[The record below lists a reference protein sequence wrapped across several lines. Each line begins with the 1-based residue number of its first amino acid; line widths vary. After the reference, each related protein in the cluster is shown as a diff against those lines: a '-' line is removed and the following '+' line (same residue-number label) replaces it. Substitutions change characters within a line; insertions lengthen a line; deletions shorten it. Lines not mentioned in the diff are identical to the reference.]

1 MPLLVW
7 FLGALVSVAGPI
19 AGRVLL
25 SLGFSF
31 VTYKGFDVAV
41 GWLLE
46 MVKSNFIGMPA
57 TVVSFLAYMWVDK
70 AIGMLFSAYTAAI
83 AIKAV
88 GGSMTKMVAKG
99 AS

>member
-25 SLGFSF
+25 SLGISF

-46 MVKSNFIGMPA
+46 QVKTSFAGMPRE
-57 TVVSFLAYMWVDK
+57 VVGFLAYMWVDK
-70 AIGMLFSAYTAAI
+70 AIGMVFAAYTAAI
-83 AIKAV
+83 ALKAV
-88 GGSMTKMVAKG
+88 GGSMTKMVSKG
-99 AS
+99 AA